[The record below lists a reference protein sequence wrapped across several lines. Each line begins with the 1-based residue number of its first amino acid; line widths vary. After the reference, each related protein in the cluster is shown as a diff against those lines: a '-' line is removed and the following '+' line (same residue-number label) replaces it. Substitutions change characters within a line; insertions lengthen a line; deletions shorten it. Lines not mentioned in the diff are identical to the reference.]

1 MGVAERREREKEA
14 LRTLIVEAARDLLS
28 ERGLDGL
35 SMRTI
40 AERIEYS
47 PATIY
52 LYFRDKDE
60 LIREVVTQGFHQLS
74 HYMRDGLASLGR
86 DASPVDQHQA
96 LGRAYVRF
104 ALDNTAY
111 FRVMFELPTAA
122 QIDCPVL
129 NEDDVAMTGERSFD
143 FVVAAVQ
150 RAINE
155 GSFVVEDAYQGA
167 IVAWG
172 LVHGLASLYLSGHLA
187 EAIKTRE
194 EFEALLET
202 AMGSLYTGWYP
213 RTPALK
219 LA

>member
-60 LIREVVTQGFHQLS
+60 LIRDVVTQGFHQLS
-74 HYMRDGLASLGR
+74 HYMRDALATLGR
-86 DASPVDQHQA
+86 DANPASQHRA
-96 LGRAYVRF
+96 LGIAYVRF

-129 NEDDVAMTGERSFD
+129 HKDDVAMTGERSFD

-155 GSFVVEDAYQGA
+155 GLFVMEDAYRGA

-187 EAIKTRE
+187 EAIKSRE
-194 EFEALLET
+194 EFEALIES
-202 AMGSLYTGWYP
+202 AADALYTGWYP
-213 RTPALK
+213 RTQALK